1 MYGRGNKIIAA
12 LSVSALEPYMSSSEI
27 EAAIPK
33 LRETAMKISYTMGF
47 NEGI

>member
-1 MYGRGNKIIAA
+1 
-12 LSVSALEPYMSSSEI
+12 MS
-27 EAAIPK
+27 EAEVEASIPK